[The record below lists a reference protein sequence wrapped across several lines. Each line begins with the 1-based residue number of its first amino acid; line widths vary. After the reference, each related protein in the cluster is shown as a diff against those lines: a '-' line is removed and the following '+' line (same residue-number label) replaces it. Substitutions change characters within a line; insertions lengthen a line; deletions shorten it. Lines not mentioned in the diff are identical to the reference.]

1 MLNAA
6 QLLRIDLNLLVL
18 FNTVLEERHVARAA
32 DKLNLTPSA
41 VSHGLNRLRRL
52 MQDPLF
58 LKTPKGVAPTE
69 RALALAA
76 PVADILVRIDT
87 VISASGPFDP
97 TTADRRFSIGA
108 PDGISAIFTT
118 PLLELLA
125 REAPGIDIRIL
136 QLMPQHH
143 GKPTS
148 AVWQSTLAELDA
160 QRLDLVV
167 LPIGPVSP
175 RFVERLLFEEDFI
188 VTMRKGHPL
197 GRKPGLKSYLA
208 ERHMLVSAIGDAHG
222 VVDEKLAEQGL
233 SRRVALTVPNFMMAL
248 TQLAETDLVATLPRH
263 LVMRHAARFG
273 LDVAPVPFP
282 WKKDPVRV
290 VASKAAMADAGVAWM
305 FDAITRCFSQS
316 ERIEATQTSKGRGRS
331 QTALAERLSVRS

>member
-18 FNTVLEERHVARAA
+18 FNTVLTEGHVARAA

-58 LKTPKGVAPTE
+58 LKTPKGVKPTE

-76 PVADILVRIDT
+76 PIADVLMRIDT

-97 TTADRRFSIGA
+97 KTAERRFSIGA

-148 AVWQSTLAELDA
+148 AVWNSMLAELDA
-160 QRLDLVV
+160 HRLDVVV
-167 LPIGPVSP
+167 LPIGPMTP
-175 RFVERLLFEEDFI
+175 RFVEHLLFEEDFV
-188 VTMRKGHPL
+188 VTMRRGHPF
-197 GRKPGLKSYLA
+197 GREPTLESYVA
-208 ERHMLVSAIGDAHG
+208 MRHMLVSAIGDAYG
-222 VVDEKLAEQGL
+222 VVDEKLAEKGI
-233 SRRVALTVPNFMMAL
+233 SRRVALTVPNFTMAL
-248 TQLAETDLVATLPRH
+248 TQLAETDLIATLPRH

-290 VASKAAMADAGVAWM
+290 VASKAAMADAGIAWM
-305 FDAITRCFSQS
+305 FDAIARCFGSS
-316 ERIEATQTSKGRGRS
+316 GEIEKKRTDKRLTRHH
-331 QTALAERLSVRS
+331 TVLAEAPSAQS